1 MRLNESG
8 PIHRPHTGNTLLS
21 TTSILLLEGIHT
33 TASDLLID
41 AKLDVRR
48 HASALLGEE
57 LHRTLDGAELLGI
70 RSATH
75 LVAEDFA
82 SQKQLLSVG
91 CFCIGTSQVD
101 LKAAS
106 AAGVPVFNAPFS
118 NTRSVAELVVAEAV
132 LLMRRV
138 PEKTTLAHAG
148 VWAKGAAGAFE
159 ARGKTIAVIGYGNIG
174 SQVGVLA
181 ESFGMRVVYYDVQ
194 AKLGLGVARAAATL
208 ADAVA
213 NADAV
218 TLHVPATGAT
228 TGMIGAALL
237 RKFKKGAVLIN
248 ASRGKVVD
256 IDALKAALDDGHLGG
271 AAIDVFPTEPA
282 NNQLPFESVLRGAR
296 NVILTPHIGGSTQE
310 AQENIGIEVAAKLVS
325 YLRTGSTTGAV
336 NFPEISPG
344 PLVGKCRVLNIHG
357 NAPGAL
363 ARLNTVFATNGAN
376 ILAQQLQTRGEMGY
390 VITDLDRSPSAAALE
405 ELGLDPHFIRTR
417 VICDHGTLSDVED
430 DDTQGS

>member
-1 MRLNESG
+1 M
-8 PIHRPHTGNTLLS
+8 
-21 TTSILLLEGIHT
+21 TSILLLEGIHT
-33 TASDLLID
+33 TASDLLAD
-41 AKLDVRR
+41 AGLTVRR
-48 HASALLGEE
+48 NPGALAGDALYGAI
-57 LHRTLDGAELLGI
+57 DGAALLGI

-75 LVAEDFA
+75 LGAADFA
-82 SQKQLLSVG
+82 SQRQLLSVG

-101 LKAAS
+101 LRAAS
-106 AAGVPVFNAPFS
+106 AAGIPVFNAPFS

-138 PEKTTLAHAG
+138 PDKNTLAHAG
-148 VWAKGAAGAFE
+148 TWAKGAAGAYE

-181 ESFGMRVVYYDVQ
+181 ESFGMRVVYYDIQ

-208 ADAVA
+208 ADAVSD
-213 NADAV
+213 ADVV
-218 TLHVPATGAT
+218 TLHVPATNTT
-228 TGMIGAALL
+228 TGLINAAVL
-237 RKFKKGAVLIN
+237 RQFKKGAILIN

-256 IDALKAALDDGHLGG
+256 IDALKAALDEGHLSG

-282 NNQLPFESVLRGAR
+282 SNKETFQSVLRGLP

-325 YLRTGSTTGAV
+325 FLRTGATTGAV
-336 NFPEISPG
+336 NFPEITPG

-376 ILAQQLQTRGEMGY
+376 IVSQQLQTRGELGY
-390 VITDLDRSPSAAALE
+390 VITDLDRTPSSALDD
-405 ELGLDPHFIRTR
+405 LAKDPSFIRTR
-417 VICDHGTLSDVED
+417 VICDDALRVSDDAAHDGQDGQD
-430 DDTQGS
+430 DHAEH